1 MKSAVQ
7 QLLGLHAGKQ
17 GNHSSCWRDMVCG
30 DASTRQEW
38 VKFTTI
44 FQERNTLVTFRKIS
58 LWWCAAVLL
67 FPVPELC
74 PWFFSFRQIPN
85 IWLAPSSRERERNG
99 VETGKRILGN
109 CPHILHPCIKKKP
122 KKKSLDLSA
131 NLYVLKLGQAG
142 FLIRAWSLTVL
153 VTCLYHLTQ
162 GQEGGGDVFPK
173 RRGRICSRVQGPSL
187 PLCQIGST
195 TFPTSLSAQLL
206 SNLLCLCYKT
216 WLLRSMSIARGHR
229 NNRVSC
235 FKSCA

>member
-17 GNHSSCWRDMVCG
+17 GNHSLCWRDMVCG

-38 VKFTTI
+38 VKFTTV

-109 CPHILHPCIKKKP
+109 CPHILHPCIKKKQ

-162 GQEGGGDVFPK
+162 GQDRKAVGTCSLKEGAGFVPEF
-173 RRGRICSRVQGPSL
+173 RGPACLFARLEAQPFQPV
-187 PLCQIGST
+187 CQ
-195 TFPTSLSAQLL
+195 L
-206 SNLLCLCYKT
+206 NC
-216 WLLRSMSIARGHR
+216 
-229 NNRVSC
+229 
-235 FKSCA
+235 